1 MKRTVLRS
9 DDIACGGCTSSI
21 ESALSALAGVKSVAG
36 DPETKI
42 VVVDHD
48 ESVTVEALR
57 EAMDQ
62 IGFSSNVVG

>member
-1 MKRTVLRS
+1 MTRTVLRS
-9 DDIACGGCTSSI
+9 DDIACGGCTASI
-21 ESALSALAGVKSVAG
+21 ESALTTLAGVKSVAG

-48 ESVTVEALR
+48 ETVTVEALR
-57 EAMDQ
+57 EALDQ

>member
-1 MKRTVLRS
+1 V
-9 DDIACGGCTSSI
+9 
-21 ESALSALAGVKSVAG
+21 GVKSVAG
-36 DPETKI
+36 DPETKV

-48 ESVTVEALR
+48 ETVTVEALR

>member
-1 MKRTVLRS
+1 
-9 DDIACGGCTSSI
+9 
-21 ESALSALAGVKSVAG
+21 LSALAGVKSVAG